1 MVLLPGTVSALFL
14 NPLAG
19 VLTDKL
25 GVRPVA
31 LVAGAFLAA
40 GAVLMSFLNADT
52 PLYVVML
59 CQAVRAVGVSGLVG
73 PLTSWSLAQ
82 LPRPI
87 VADGSSFC
95 ISARQACASLGTS
108 VMVFLITVVGA
119 SSMGL
124 ANPALAYQLAF
135 GFSGLM
141 AVATLG
147 FIVAKV
153 R

>member
-1 MVLLPGTVSALFL
+1 ML

-19 VLTDKL
+19 VLTDRV

-31 LVAGAFLAA
+31 VVSGVFLAA
-40 GAVLMSFLNADT
+40 GAVLMSFLESDT
-52 PLYVVML
+52 PLWAVTL

-73 PLTSWSLAQ
+73 PLTSWSLAK

-95 ISARQACASLGTS
+95 IAARQACASLGTS
-108 VMVFLITVVGA
+108 VMVFAITAVGA
-119 SSMGL
+119 TSAGV
-124 ANPALAYQLAF
+124 ADPALAYQVAF
-135 GFSGLM
+135 GFSAVM